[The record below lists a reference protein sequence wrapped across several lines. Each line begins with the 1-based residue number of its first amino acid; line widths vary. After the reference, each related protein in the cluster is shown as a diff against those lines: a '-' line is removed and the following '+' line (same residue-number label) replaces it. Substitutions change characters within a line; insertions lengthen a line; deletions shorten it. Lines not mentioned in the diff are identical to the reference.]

1 MLVVMGASIP
11 LRIESALVHRAR
23 TAAVLA
29 DRTPTAQIEHWAKLG
44 IALEPVLSGRT
55 VSRVKQAARIK
66 DLDQIVAISQTAA
79 GQERV
84 RALIQKQGGP
94 VYEADP
100 EDPALVVER
109 RPDGTVRRGR
119 FENRQFKPVGR
130 KAGKSGA
137 QP

>member
-1 MLVVMGASIP
+1 M
-11 LRIESALVHRAR
+11 VHRAR
-23 TAAVLA
+23 TAAALA

-44 IALEPVLSGRT
+44 IALEPVLSGR
-55 VSRVKQAARIK
+55 SAARVKQTARID
-66 DLDQIVAISQTAA
+66 DLDQIVAISQTSA

-84 RALIQKQGGP
+84 RALIQQQGGP

-100 EDPALVVER
+100 EDPMLVVER

-130 KAGKSGA
+130 KLGKSST